1 MTTVWIFALISAC
14 VIIHAVGMWLGVGVL
29 AAANRR
35 ATARHKPRTLAR
47 AFVILAIASCWLVV
61 LHLLHILLWA
71 GFYQYHQLM
80 ADMETAF
87 YFSATSYTTLGYG
100 DVILTGSWRLLG
112 PLEAVTGVLMFGW
125 STGALFLLSSCLLA
139 LFIRHDPT
147 NP

>member
-1 MTTVWIFALISAC
+1 MATVWIFALISAC
-14 VIIHAVGMWLGVGVL
+14 VIIHAVGMWLGVSVL
-29 AAANRR
+29 TAAKRR
-35 ATARHKPRTLAR
+35 AAARHKHPSLAR
-47 AFVILAIASCWLVV
+47 AFVILAIATCWLVV

-71 GFYQYHQLM
+71 GFYQYHHLM

-87 YFSATSYTTLGYG
+87 YFSASSYTTLGYG

-125 STGALFLLSSCLLA
+125 STGALFLLSSRLLDP
-139 LFIRHDPT
+139 FIRHDPA